1 MQAVIEAAHV
11 LRRPIAELTAQDVEM
26 WAGGRMIKQLQAHPR
41 MIRYVRAHGI
51 DEFPDPNFRTG
62 GECQETEMP

>member
-26 WAGGRMIKQLQAHPR
+26 WAGGRMIKQLQATSADDSDNVPC
-41 MIRYVRAHGI
+41 A
-51 DEFPDPNFRTG
+51 
-62 GECQETEMP
+62 